1 MKLYNRVKKSNRVFN
16 WYLSTSENL
25 VLSVY
30 ESVNPALKFFESP
43 LGKVDKFG
51 VKVLDCI
58 EQTAPNLYLPPQM
71 IYWNTKEYV
80 ADRVVKPVLRRTDSI
95 SEIVDEVIEKADVAI
110 DKYFPDKVNLEH
122 CDEVDAVDNCKTKN
136 NAVRT
141 LLRSRRLS
149 KKIKSKISV
158 RTAAEVKA
166 LKSDVSILIYG
177 TEYILTNPIGAIRKL
192 NDFWHYLSEN
202 EPENQKRP
210 ETLEELIVV
219 VMRGERH

>member
-1 MKLYNRVKKSNRVFN
+1 M
-16 WYLSTSENL
+16 
-25 VLSVY
+25 
-30 ESVNPALKFFESP
+30 LKR
-43 LGKVDKFG
+43 
-51 VKVLDCI
+51 
-58 EQTAPNLYLPPQM
+58 AN
-71 IYWNTKEYV
+71 
-80 ADRVVKPVLRRTDSI
+80 SI

-122 CDEVDAVDNCKTKN
+122 CDEVDAVDTCKSKN
-136 NAVRT
+136 HAVRT
-141 LLRSRRLS
+141 LLRSQRLS

-210 ETLEELIVV
+210 ETLEELVVV
-219 VMRGERH
+219 VMRGERPLKAVIKIVIHVNHFRNCTENCPHDQLYMQACV